1 MRELIKTEIEC
12 VNGGVPP
19 WFPPGYTP
27 PIGPSREETERL
39 LEQLRD
45 LLDRQNSMPQF

>member
-1 MRELIKTEIEC
+1 MRELNRKELEA
-12 VNGGVPP
+12 VSGGVTP

-45 LLDRQNSMPQF
+45 LLESQARIPHH